1 MRAPFAPATGRLA
14 SHSPVGREIALRH
27 IPMHARI
34 RPRSRAGGVPM
45 LDRVEV
51 HVIDMRREIPLV
63 ADQMLS
69 DWRPRRE
76 TSYPPRGN
84 V

>member
-1 MRAPFAPATGRLA
+1 
-14 SHSPVGREIALRH
+14 
-27 IPMHARI
+27 
-34 RPRSRAGGVPM
+34 M